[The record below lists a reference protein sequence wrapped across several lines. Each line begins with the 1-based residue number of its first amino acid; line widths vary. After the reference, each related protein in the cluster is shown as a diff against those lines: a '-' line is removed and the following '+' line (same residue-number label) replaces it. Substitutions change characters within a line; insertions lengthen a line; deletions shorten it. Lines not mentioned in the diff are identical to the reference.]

1 MQAHIYNISENNKI
15 EPLILR
21 SPQDWEGIFNTI
33 TDMIT
38 IHDRD
43 FNIIYANKAAKDILG
58 LPHIEINKKIKCFH
72 YYHGTI
78 CPLEGCP
85 TCNCVKT
92 GEPAVIELFEHHLS
106 KNIEIRAMPRF
117 NSQNQII
124 GIIHIVRDITQRKQ
138 SEEQLKDS
146 REKLRNLTAH
156 LHFVREEERKHI
168 AREIHDEL
176 AQALTALKMDM
187 VSLTKKLPK
196 DRKSIIKNTKSMS
209 NFIDMTI
216 CTVRRISSELRPR
229 LLDDLGLQAA
239 IEWQAK
245 DFQNRTGI
253 KCEVLFHSDTSNL
266 DQERSTT
273 IFRIFQEAM
282 TNVARHAMATNIK
295 VSLKEN
301 LGNLIMEVRD
311 NGIGITEKQIANP
324 KSFGIIGMQERA
336 HLLGGDIKI
345 SRVQG
350 NETSVT
356 ASIPLYKSRRKSSDQ
371 PLQEKMYKVKAN
383 DQNSHS

>member
-1 MQAHIYNISENNKI
+1 
-15 EPLILR
+15 
-21 SPQDWEGIFNTI
+21 
-33 TDMIT
+33 
-38 IHDRD
+38 
-43 FNIIYANKAAKDILG
+43 
-58 LPHIEINKKIKCFH
+58 
-72 YYHGTI
+72 
-78 CPLEGCP
+78 
-85 TCNCVKT
+85 
-92 GEPAVIELFEHHLS
+92 
-106 KNIEIRAMPRF
+106 MPRF